1 VTEPTETDDAIVH
14 EPGDITPI
22 KTPEEW
28 AAEGWDADR
37 QQPKTLD
44 EARAALAARIAAHD
58 SADTEADSGAYDVL
72 EG

>member
-1 VTEPTETDDAIVH
+1 MTEPTETDQPVVH
-14 EPGDITPI
+14 APGDPTPI

-28 AAEGWDADR
+28 AAEGWDEGR

-44 EARAALAARIAAHD
+44 EAREALAARIAAHD
-58 SADTEADSGAYDVL
+58 APDTEADSGAYDEP

>member
-1 VTEPTETDDAIVH
+1 MTDFIVH
-14 EPGDITPI
+14 QPDDSTPI

-28 AAEGWDADR
+28 AAARWDKDR
-37 QQPKTLD
+37 QNPKTLD

-58 SADTEADSGAYDVL
+58 EPEADTGAYDAL

>member
-1 VTEPTETDDAIVH
+1 MTETARTDDAVVY
-14 EPGDITPI
+14 EPGDTTPI

-28 AAEGWDADR
+28 AAEGWDSGR
-37 QQPKTLD
+37 QNPKTLD

-58 SADTEADSGAYDVL
+58 SSDTEADAGAYDAL

>member
-1 VTEPTETDDAIVH
+1 MTEPIETHAVVH
-14 EPGDITPI
+14 EPGGPTPI

-28 AAEGWDADR
+28 AAEGWDKTR

-44 EARAALAARIAAHD
+44 EAREALAARIAAHD
-58 SADTEADSGAYDVL
+58 APDTEADAGAYDAL